1 MKRLFN
7 LNNFFV
13 KILPRKDI
21 IKIIIIIN
29 GKISHHNKGVAML
42 MPGELTSI
50 EKTTLLK
57 IAREAIISV
66 ADNKPPAQ
74 INVGELSPAL
84 QAYAATFVTL
94 TIEGALRGCIGT
106 LKAYQPLALD
116 VQEHAIAAAF
126 QDYRFPQVTKSELPK
141 LQIEISRLT
150 LPQALIYENYQEL
163 ISKLRPDVDGVVIS
177 DGHRS
182 ATFLP
187 QVWEKL
193 PDPVDFLSQLCLKM
207 GAAPTL
213 WQKRHLEVKTYQV
226 EEFQEELEN

>member
-1 MKRLFN
+1 MVIFTITDFISKRF
-7 LNNFFV
+7 
-13 KILPRKDI
+13 
-21 IKIIIIIN
+21 
-29 GKISHHNKGVAML
+29 KGVATL
-42 MPGELTSI
+42 MPEELSFI

-57 IAREAIISV
+57 IARNSIASFSE
-66 ADNKPPAQ
+66 NKKLAQ
-74 INVGELSPAL
+74 INLDELTPAL
-84 QAYAATFVTL
+84 QAFGASFVTL
-94 TIEGALRGCIGT
+94 TIHGTLRGCIGT

-126 QDYRFPQVTKSELPK
+126 QDYRFPPLTRAEIPNLN
-141 LQIEISRLT
+141 IEISRLT
-150 LPQALIYENYQEL
+150 QPEPLKYENYL
-163 ISKLRPDVDGVVIS
+163 DLKNRLRLGIDGVVLS
-177 DGHRS
+177 DGYRS

-226 EEFQEELEN
+226 EEFQEELGN